1 MVGELTETVV
11 RTIQDAA
18 NRLTGA
24 ERRKF
29 EAQVARDFCQGSAR
43 KADAKGPSRV
53 TWLMSNSRAPR
64 RATRRVSGTSWP
76 ALGVNWSNCLWS
88 STALPASNRQLLQ
101 FTPKR
106 PQE

>member
-29 EAQVARDFCQGSAR
+29 EAQVARDFCQGRRSELLPKWSA
-43 KADAKGPSRV
+43 
-53 TWLMSNSRAPR
+53 TI
-64 RATRRVSGTSWP
+64 
-76 ALGVNWSNCLWS
+76 
-88 STALPASNRQLLQ
+88 LPVGAESA
-101 FTPKR
+101 
-106 PQE
+106 